1 MSISPQHLI
10 RYGLVLLAAAAVGC
24 SSEGN
29 GGTEP
34 GSISLAIDPAA
45 ATVQQGGS
53 QAVNATLT
61 RSGGFTGTV
70 NLDVTGEPDGVAATV
85 SNVQTAGA
93 VTTATVTILV
103 DAAVA
108 PAVYPMVVRG
118 TGSGVS
124 EATQAFA
131 LTVAAAPAA
140 SYTLALSSPSLSI
153 AQGTATPT
161 TTVNLDRTNFT
172 GNVTLSVENL
182 PTGVTAAFNPASP
195 ISGNSSVLTLTVA
208 ASAPTG
214 TFSNLLV
221 RGAAAGLTDRTAPL
235 SLTITA
241 APGGS
246 GNVTV
251 SFASCSAGEK
261 AVWLAFRDGTSGA
274 WTAVTGVADVFQFN
288 ITQSKG
294 SVAFVRH
301 EGATT
306 VIYVQHLT
314 QAELTAD
321 AGMNFC
327 VTPNTRVVN
336 GTMANLPAG
345 HRGQVSFGGGFEGEP
360 ADGAFELEGAMTG
373 TFDLIGFS
381 HSLTGAGGD
390 RAFVKR
396 NENPAPGG
404 NFSVPVDFS
413 HVMLSSAAAT
423 ATATL
428 QGLGG
433 GETATHEMNLFT
445 GGVACVPGF
454 LYGSAPAAAS
464 FDVSG
469 VPASLRVGTDMHRIF
484 IVAGSSATSARYL
497 SENFPD
503 IVTRAA
509 TPFVLPAGLPTPVVT
524 DAGGPYKRPSIAIS
538 GVPAEL
544 DAIHVMLY
552 VSQFLP
558 GRAGFITASQGWVGG
573 SNLTLVL
580 PNFSGV
586 GGFDN
591 AWAPA
596 TDAELAWNVSSASGL
611 FNTACAAG
619 QRTVAA
625 DRSGTL

>member
-1 MSISPQHLI
+1 MLPKRLI
-10 RYGLVLLAAAAVGC
+10 RYGLVFLSTALAVGC
-24 SSEGN
+24 SSDGD
-29 GGTEP
+29 GGTGP
-34 GSISLAIDPAA
+34 GTISLSINPAS

-53 QAVNATLT
+53 QTVTATLT
-61 RSGGFTGTV
+61 RAGGFTGTV
-70 NLDVTGEPDGVAATV
+70 NLDVTGEPTGVTATV
-85 SNVQTAGA
+85 SDVQTSGS
-93 VTTATVTILV
+93 VTTASVTILV
-103 DAAVA
+103 GAAVA
-108 PAVYPMVVRG
+108 PALYPLVLHG

-124 EATQAFA
+124 EVTHAFA
-131 LTVAAAPAA
+131 LTVTAAPVPA
-140 SYTLALSSPSLSI
+140 YTLALSSATLSI
-153 AQGTATPT
+153 AQGAATPT
-161 TTVNLDRTNFT
+161 TTVNLVRTNFT
-172 GNVTLSVENL
+172 GSVTLSVENL
-182 PTGVTAAFNPASP
+182 PTGVTAALNPASP

-208 ASAPTG
+208 TNAPTG
-214 TFSNLLV
+214 TFTNLLV
-221 RGAAAGLTDRTAPL
+221 RGTATGLTDRTAPL

-251 SFASCSAGEK
+251 SFASCSAGNK
-261 AVWLAFRDGTSGA
+261 AVWLAFMDGTSGT

-301 EGATT
+301 EGETT
-306 VIYVQHLT
+306 VIYVQHHT

-321 AGMNFC
+321 AAMNFC
-327 VTPNTRVVN
+327 ATPNTRVVN

-396 NENPAPGG
+396 AENPAPGG

-413 HVMLSSAAAT
+413 HATLSAAAAT
-423 ATATL
+423 ASATL
-428 QGLGG
+428 QGLVG
-433 GETATHEMNLFT
+433 GETATHEMNFFT
-445 GGVACVPGF
+445 GGAACVPGF

-484 IVAGSSATSARYL
+484 LVAGSSATSARYL

-503 IVTRAA
+503 IVTRSA

-544 DAIHVMLY
+544 DAVHVMLY

-573 SNLTLVL
+573 PNLTLVL

-596 TDAELAWNVSSASGL
+596 TGAALAWNVSSASGL